1 MNLYIIMGAFALFFC
16 SGCNFPRNEG
26 NKPKEME
33 HNSFTFNYSLD
44 KPNAIWQLPAELREI
59 SGLSYF
65 DDSTLAALQ
74 DEDARIYL
82 LSSAS
87 GKLNSMHDFGKK
99 GDFEGIAIIDN
110 TAWAL
115 QSNGDL
121 FRVEQFRDARPV
133 ANRYTTPLS
142 AANNVEGLVFDS
154 ETNSLLIAC
163 KGKPGLK
170 NGEKYEG
177 FKAIYTFGLDE
188 LKLNTTPKYLID
200 LSVIE
205 AFRSQ
210 GTIREFYI
218 KTTKK
223 SGLISDALFFEP
235 SGIAIHPQNNH
246 LYVISHTA
254 KLLLVL
260 NREGEIIHIQRLD
273 PSLFNQPE
281 GICFSPDGTLFIS
294 NEGGKGQGSVLKFK
308 AL

>member
-1 MNLYIIMGAFALFFC
+1 MLFLC
-16 SGCNFPRNEG
+16 SGCNFPQREG
-26 NKPKEME
+26 DKSKEIE
-33 HNSFTFNYSLD
+33 LDSFTFSYNLEQ
-44 KPNAIWQLPAELREI
+44 PEAVWQLPAELREI
-59 SGLSYF
+59 SGLAFSG
-65 DDSTLAALQ
+65 DSTLAAVQ
-74 DEDARIYL
+74 DEDAKIYL
-82 LSSAS
+82 LSSSS
-87 GKLNSMHDFGKK
+87 GKLLNVYNFGKK
-99 GDFEGIAIIDN
+99 GDYEGITMVGS
-110 TAWAL
+110 TAWAVK
-115 QSNGDL
+115 SNGEL
-121 FRVEQFRDARPV
+121 FRVEQFSEARPV
-133 ANRYTTPLS
+133 VTKYTTPLS
-142 AANNVEGLVFDS
+142 AANNVEGLVYDR
-154 ETNSLLIAC
+154 ETNSLLLAC

-177 FKAIYTFGLDE
+177 FKAIYSFGLDE